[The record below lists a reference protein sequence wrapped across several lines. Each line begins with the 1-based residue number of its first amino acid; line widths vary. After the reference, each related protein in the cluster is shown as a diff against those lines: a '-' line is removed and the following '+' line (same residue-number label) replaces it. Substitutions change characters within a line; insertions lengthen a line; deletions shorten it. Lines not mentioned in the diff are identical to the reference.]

1 MDFQTTSF
9 RARRS
14 YVWTY
19 FRRIRAADQ
28 EDHAMSVKN
37 LIPPVL
43 LLLLAFAAAPVTAD
57 TVRIYVTNAA
67 GDSVHVVDPATNKVV
82 QVIKGIEAAHGIN
95 FSPDGARVYVSNEAD
110 NTLDVVDR
118 KSGKFIKKVP
128 LSGHPN
134 NIAVTKDG
142 GRVVVA
148 IAEQVGALDFI
159 DTASLSRAKTIPV
172 NGRQHNVY
180 VTPDGKYS
188 VSGSTRTGVIS
199 VVDLQSEQPAWEL
212 KLDAGVRP
220 MTFEV
225 GADGSTRR
233 VFAQLSNFN
242 GFAVVDFAAR
252 KEIEKIKLPDEPT
265 GFGAQEQRLGSPSH
279 GIGVAPD
286 GKTLWV
292 TSLSANA
299 VFVYALPDLKL
310 QGHVALPE
318 LKLKAFTQP
327 LGALPNWVT
336 FTPDS
341 KLIYVSNSGIRS
353 VSAIDTAAMKVV
365 ANIPVGE
372 VPKRIN
378 TLVMR

>member
-1 MDFQTTSF
+1 MKN
-9 RARRS
+9 
-14 YVWTY
+14 
-19 FRRIRAADQ
+19 IRTRVVRTDL
-28 EDHAMSVKN
+28 M
-37 LIPPVL
+37 LIPALPSL
-43 LLLLAFAAAPVTAD
+43 LLLFLITATPVTAD
-57 TVRIYVTNAA
+57 TVRIYVTNSA
-67 GDSVHVVDPATNKVV
+67 GDSVHVIDPATNKVT
-82 QVIKGIEAAHGIN
+82 QVIKGIEGAHGIN
-95 FSPDGARVYVSNEAD
+95 FAPDGSRVYISNEAD
-110 NTLDVVDR
+110 STLDVVDR
-118 KSGKFIKKVP
+118 KAGKIIKKVP

-142 GRVVVA
+142 SRVVVA
-148 IAEQVGALDFI
+148 IAEQPGALDFI
-159 DTASLSRAKTIPV
+159 DTSSLSIAKTVPV

-199 VVDLQSEQPAWEL
+199 VVDLQTEQPAWEV
-212 KLDAGVRP
+212 KLDAGIRP

-225 GADGSTRR
+225 NPDGSTRR
-233 VFAQLSNFN
+233 VYAQLSNLN
-242 GFAVVDFAAR
+242 GFAVVDFATR
-252 KEIEKIKLPDEPT
+252 KEVDRIKLPDDPT
-265 GFGAQEQRLGSPSH
+265 GFGTQENRLSSPSH

-299 VFVYALPDLKL
+299 IFVYALPDLKL

-318 LKLKAFTQP
+318 LKLKSFSQS

-336 FTPDS
+336 FTPDG
-341 KLIYVSNSGIRS
+341 KLLYVSNSGIRS
-353 VSAIDTAAMKVV
+353 VSAINTSAMKVV

-378 TLVMR
+378 TLAMR

>member
-252 KEIEKIKLPDEPT
+252 KEIEKIKLPAEPT

-353 VSAIDTAAMKVV
+353 VSAIDTAAMKMV

>member
-318 LKLKAFTQP
+318 LKLKTFTQP

>member
-1 MDFQTTSF
+1 
-9 RARRS
+9 
-14 YVWTY
+14 
-19 FRRIRAADQ
+19 
-28 EDHAMSVKN
+28 MSVKN

-43 LLLLAFAAAPVTAD
+43 LLLLAFAAAPVAAD

-67 GDSVHVVDPATNKVV
+67 GDSVHVVDPGTNKVV

-142 GRVVVA
+142 SRVVVA
-148 IAEQVGALDFI
+148 IAEEVGALDFV
-159 DTASLSRAKTIPV
+159 DTASLNRAKTIPV

-252 KEIEKIKLPDEPT
+252 KEIEKIKLPAEPT

-365 ANIPVGE
+365 ANIRVGE

-378 TLVMR
+378 TLAMR

>member
-9 RARRS
+9 RARRF

-19 FRRIRAADQ
+19 FCRIRAADQ

-43 LLLLAFAAAPVTAD
+43 LLLLAFAAAPVAAD

-67 GDSVHVVDPATNKVV
+67 GDSVHVVDPMTNKVV

-188 VSGSTRTGVIS
+188 ISGSTRTGVIS

>member
-1 MDFQTTSF
+1 MSESTLSRTGF
-9 RARRS
+9 RHAWL
-14 YVWTY
+14 VLAL
-19 FRRIRAADQ
+19 AA
-28 EDHAMSVKN
+28 
-37 LIPPVL
+37 LPVS
-43 LLLLAFAAAPVTAD
+43 AN
-57 TVRIYVTNAA
+57 TVRVYITNSA
-67 GDSVHVVDPATNKVV
+67 GDSIHVIDPATNKVV
-82 QVIKGIEAAHGIN
+82 QVIKGIESAHGIN
-95 FSPDGARVYVSNEAD
+95 FAPDGSRVYISNEAD
-110 NTLDVVDR
+110 NTLEVVDR
-118 KSGKFIKKVP
+118 KTGKFIKKVA

-134 NIAVTKDG
+134 NIAVSKDG

-148 IAEQVGALDFI
+148 IAEQPGALDFI
-159 DTASLSRAKTIPV
+159 DTVSLTRAKTVPV

-199 VVDLQSEQPAWEL
+199 VVDLQTEQPAWEV

-225 GADGSTRR
+225 NPDGSTRR
-233 VFAQLSNFN
+233 VYAQLSNLN

-252 KEIEKIKLPDEPT
+252 KEVDRIKLPDDPT
-265 GFGAQEQRLGSPSH
+265 GYGAQENRLGSPSH

-299 VFVYALPDLKL
+299 VFVYALPDLKP

-318 LKLKAFTQP
+318 LKLKGFSQP

-341 KLIYVSNSGIRS
+341 KLIYVSNSGIKS
-353 VSAIDTAAMKVV
+353 VSAINTSAMKVV

-378 TLVMR
+378 TLAMR

>member
-1 MDFQTTSF
+1 
-9 RARRS
+9 
-14 YVWTY
+14 
-19 FRRIRAADQ
+19 
-28 EDHAMSVKN
+28 MSLTNIESGVKRVS
-37 LIPPVL
+37 LLPVL
-43 LLLLAFAAAPVTAD
+43 ALLLTMTVLPAFAG

-82 QVIKGIEAAHGIN
+82 QVIKGIEAAHGIS
-95 FSPDGARVYVSNEAD
+95 FAPDGSRVYISNEAE

-118 KSGKFIKKVP
+118 KSGKMTKKVP

-134 NIAVTKDG
+134 NIAVSKDG

-148 IAEQVGALDFI
+148 IAEEAGALDFI
-159 DTASLSRAKTIPV
+159 DTTSLSRAKTVPV

-199 VVDLQSEQPAWEL
+199 VVDLQTEQVAWEV
-212 KLDAGVRP
+212 KLDAGIRP
-220 MTFEV
+220 MTFEA
-225 GADGSTRR
+225 GPDGSTRR
-233 VFAQLSNFN
+233 VYAQLSNFN
-242 GFAVVDFAAR
+242 GFAVVDFATR
-252 KEIEKIKLPDEPT
+252 KEVDRIKLPEEPT
-265 GFGAQEQRLGSPSH
+265 GFGAQENRLGSPSH

-318 LKLKAFTQP
+318 LKLQAFAKP

-341 KLIYVSNSGIRS
+341 KMIYVSNSGIRS
-353 VSAIDTAAMKVV
+353 VSAINTSAMRVV

-378 TLVMR
+378 TLVLR

>member
-1 MDFQTTSF
+1 MTRRLP
-9 RARRS
+9 RALRVDR
-14 YVWTY
+14 T
-19 FRRIRAADQ
+19 
-28 EDHAMSVKN
+28 AMS
-37 LIPPVL
+37 L
-43 LLLLAFAAAPVTAD
+43 LSASLLVFFINSAAVGAD
-57 TVRIYVTNAA
+57 MVRIYVTNAA
-67 GDSVHVVDPATNKVV
+67 GDSVHVIDPATNKVV

-95 FSPDGARVYVSNEAD
+95 FAPDGTRVYISNEAD
-110 NTLDVVDR
+110 STLDVVDR
-118 KSGKFIKKVP
+118 KAGKITKKVP

-142 GRVVVA
+142 SRVIVA
-148 IAEQVGALDFI
+148 IAENVGALDFI

-199 VVDLQSEQPAWEL
+199 VVDVQTEQPAWEV
-212 KLDAGVRP
+212 KLDAGIRP
-220 MTFEV
+220 MTFE
-225 GADGSTRR
+225 ANPDGSTRR
-233 VFAQLSNFN
+233 IYAQLSNFN
-242 GFAVVDFAAR
+242 GFAVVDFAGR
-252 KEIEKIKLPDEPT
+252 KEVERIKLPDDPT
-265 GFGAQEQRLGSPSH
+265 GFGVLENRLGSPSH

-299 VFVYALPDLKL
+299 VFVYSLPELKF

-318 LKLKAFTQP
+318 LNLKGFSRS

-341 KLIYVSNSGIRS
+341 KLIYVSNSGIKS
-353 VSAIDTAAMKVV
+353 VSAINTSAMKIV

-378 TLVMR
+378 TLALR

>member
-1 MDFQTTSF
+1 
-9 RARRS
+9 
-14 YVWTY
+14 
-19 FRRIRAADQ
+19 
-28 EDHAMSVKN
+28 MSIKN

-43 LLLLAFAAAPVTAD
+43 LLLLAFAATPLAAD
-57 TVRIYVTNAA
+57 TVRIYVTNSG

-82 QVIKGIEAAHGIN
+82 QEIKGIETAHGIN
-95 FSPDGARVYVSNEAD
+95 FSADGARVYISNEAD
-110 NTLDVVDR
+110 RTLDVVER
-118 KSGKFIKKVP
+118 NSGRIIRKVP
-128 LSGHPN
+128 LSGRPN

-148 IAEQVGALDFI
+148 IAQDAGALDFI
-159 DTASLSRAKTIPV
+159 DATSLTRAKSIAV

-180 VTPDGKYS
+180 VTPDSKYS
-188 VSGSTRTGVIS
+188 ISGSTRSNVIT
-199 VVDLQSEQPAWEL
+199 VVDLQNEQPAWEL
-212 KLDAGVRP
+212 KLDAGIRP
-220 MTFEV
+220 MAFET
-225 GADGSTRR
+225 GPDGSTRR
-233 VFAQLSNFN
+233 IFAQLSNFN
-242 GFAVVDFAAR
+242 GFAVVDFASR
-252 KEIEKIKLPDEPT
+252 KEVEKIKLPDEPT

-299 VFVYALPDLKL
+299 VFVYSLPDLKP

-318 LKLKAFTQP
+318 LKLKSFTQP

-353 VSAIDTAAMKVV
+353 VSAIDTSAMKVV

>member
-1 MDFQTTSF
+1 M
-9 RARRS
+9 
-14 YVWTY
+14 
-19 FRRIRAADQ
+19 
-28 EDHAMSVKN
+28 
-37 LIPPVL
+37 
-43 LLLLAFAAAPVTAD
+43 
-57 TVRIYVTNAA
+57 
-67 GDSVHVVDPATNKVV
+67 
-82 QVIKGIEAAHGIN
+82 
-95 FSPDGARVYVSNEAD
+95 
-110 NTLDVVDR
+110 
-118 KSGKFIKKVP
+118 
-128 LSGHPN
+128 
-134 NIAVTKDG
+134 
-142 GRVVVA
+142 VA
-148 IAEQVGALDFI
+148 IAQEPGALDFI
-159 DTASLSRAKTIPV
+159 DTTSLSRAKTIPV

-199 VVDLQSEQPAWEL
+199 VVDLQSEQPAWEV
-212 KLDAGVRP
+212 KLNAGIRP

-225 GADGSTRR
+225 NPDGSTRR
-233 VFAQLSNFN
+233 MYAQLSNLN
-242 GFAVVDFAAR
+242 GFAVVDFAER
-252 KEIEKIKLPDEPT
+252 KEVERIKLPDEPT
-265 GFGAQEQRLGSPSH
+265 GYGAQEQRLSSPSH

-310 QGHVALPE
+310 QGYVVLPE

-336 FTPDS
+336 FTPDG

-353 VSAIDTAAMKVV
+353 VSAINTSAMKVV

-378 TLVMR
+378 TLVTR

>member
-9 RARRS
+9 RARRF

-19 FRRIRAADQ
+19 FGRIRAADQ
-28 EDHAMSVKN
+28 EDHVMSVKN

-43 LLLLAFAAAPVTAD
+43 LLLLAFAAAPVAAD
-57 TVRIYVTNAA
+57 TVRIYITNAA
-67 GDSVHVVDPATNKVV
+67 GDSIHVVDPATNKVV
-82 QVIKGIEAAHGIN
+82 QEIKGIEAAHGIN

-110 NTLDVVDR
+110 STLDVVDR

-225 GADGSTRR
+225 GDDGSTRR

-252 KEIEKIKLPDEPT
+252 KEIEKIKLPAEPT

-299 VFVYALPDLKL
+299 VFVYSLPDLKL
-310 QGHVALPE
+310 HGHVALPE
-318 LKLKAFTQP
+318 LKLNAFTLP

-341 KLIYVSNSGIRS
+341 KLLYVSNSGIRS
-353 VSAIDTAAMKVV
+353 VSAIDTTAMKVV

>member
-1 MDFQTTSF
+1 
-9 RARRS
+9 
-14 YVWTY
+14 
-19 FRRIRAADQ
+19 
-28 EDHAMSVKN
+28 VKY
-37 LIPPVL
+37 LWL
-43 LLLLAFAAAPVTAD
+43 LPALTLLAAIATMPVAAD
-57 TVRIYVTNAA
+57 TVRIYVTNSA
-67 GDSVHVVDPATNKVV
+67 GDSVHVIDPATNKVV
-82 QVIKGIEAAHGIN
+82 QEIKGIEAAHGIN
-95 FSPDGARVYVSNEAD
+95 FSPDGARVYISNEAD
-110 NTLDVVDR
+110 STLDVVDR
-118 KSGKFIKKVP
+118 KQGKIIKKVA

-142 GRVVVA
+142 NRVVVA
-148 IAEQVGALDFI
+148 IAEEAGALDFI
-159 DTASLSRAKTIPV
+159 DTTSLTRAKTIPV

-199 VVDLQSEQPAWEL
+199 VVDLQSEQPAWEV
-212 KLDAGVRP
+212 KLDAGIRP

-225 GADGSTRR
+225 NPDGSTRR
-233 VFAQLSNFN
+233 VYAQLSNLN
-242 GFAVVDFAAR
+242 GFAVVDFAER
-252 KEIEKIKLPDEPT
+252 KEVERIKLPDEPT
-265 GFGAQEQRLGSPSH
+265 GYGAQEQRLSSPSH
-279 GIGVAPD
+279 GMGVAPD

-310 QGHVALPE
+310 QGHVVLPE

-336 FTPDS
+336 FTPDG

-353 VSAIDTAAMKVV
+353 VSAISTSAMKAV

>member
-1 MDFQTTSF
+1 M
-9 RARRS
+9 RRKPARPCS
-14 YVWTY
+14 PALKYISLPAVL
-19 FRRIRAADQ
+19 FAL
-28 EDHAMSVKN
+28 
-37 LIPPVL
+37 LINT
-43 LLLLAFAAAPVTAD
+43 APVSAD
-57 TVRIYVTNAA
+57 MVRIYVTNAA
-67 GDSVHVVDPATNKVV
+67 GDAVHVIDPATNKVV
-82 QVIKGIEAAHGIN
+82 QVIKGIESAHGIN
-95 FSPDGARVYVSNEAD
+95 FAPDGSRVYISNEAD

-118 KSGKFIKKVP
+118 KTGKFIKKVA

-134 NIAVTKDG
+134 NIAVSKDG

-148 IAEQVGALDFI
+148 IAEQPGALDFI
-159 DTASLSRAKTIPV
+159 DTVSLTRAKTVPV

-199 VVDLQSEQPAWEL
+199 VVDLQTEQPAWEV

-225 GADGSTRR
+225 NPDGSTRR
-233 VFAQLSNFN
+233 VYAQLSNLN
-242 GFAVVDFAAR
+242 GFAVVDFSAR
-252 KEIEKIKLPDEPT
+252 KEVDRIKLPDDPT
-265 GFGAQEQRLGSPSH
+265 GYGAQENRLGSPSH

-299 VFVYALPDLKL
+299 VFVYALPDLKP

-318 LKLKAFTQP
+318 LKLKGFSQP

-341 KLIYVSNSGIRS
+341 KLIYVSNSGIKS
-353 VSAIDTAAMKVV
+353 VSAINTSAMKVV

-378 TLVMR
+378 TLAMR

>member
-1 MDFQTTSF
+1 
-9 RARRS
+9 
-14 YVWTY
+14 
-19 FRRIRAADQ
+19 
-28 EDHAMSVKN
+28 MSVTNIESGRVDVKHIS
-37 LIPPVL
+37 LIPALAVL
-43 LLLLAFAAAPVTAD
+43 LAIAAVPALAG

-67 GDSVHVVDPATNKVV
+67 GDSVHVVDPTSNKVV
-82 QVIKGIEAAHGIN
+82 QVIKGIEAAHGIS
-95 FSPDGARVYVSNEAD
+95 FAPDGSRVYISNEAE

-118 KSGKFIKKVP
+118 KSGKMTKKVA

-134 NIAVTKDG
+134 NIAVSKDG

-148 IAEQVGALDFI
+148 IAEDAGALDFI
-159 DTASLSRAKTIPV
+159 DTTSLSRAKTVPV

-199 VVDLQSEQPAWEL
+199 VVDLQTEQVAWEL
-212 KLDAGVRP
+212 KLDAGIRP
-220 MTFEV
+220 MTFEA
-225 GADGSTRR
+225 GPDGSTRR
-233 VFAQLSNFN
+233 VYAQLSNFN
-242 GFAVVDFAAR
+242 GFSVVDFATR
-252 KEIEKIKLPDEPT
+252 KEVERIKLPEEPT
-265 GFGAQEQRLGSPSH
+265 GFGAQENRLGSPSH

-292 TSLSANA
+292 TSLAANA

-318 LKLKAFTQP
+318 LKLQGFAKP

-341 KLIYVSNSGIRS
+341 KMIYVSNSGIRS
-353 VSAIDTAAMKVV
+353 VSAIHTGAMKVV

-378 TLVMR
+378 TLVLR

>member
-1 MDFQTTSF
+1 MTRQFARVCSAALKCASF
-9 RARRS
+9 LP
-14 YVWTY
+14 
-19 FRRIRAADQ
+19 
-28 EDHAMSVKN
+28 AM
-37 LIPPVL
+37 L
-43 LLLLAFAAAPVTAD
+43 LLLLINATPAGAGM
-57 TVRIYVTNAA
+57 VRIYVTNAA
-67 GDSVHVVDPATNKVV
+67 GDSVHVIDPATNKVA
-82 QVIKGIEAAHGIN
+82 QEIKGIEAAHGIN
-95 FSPDGARVYVSNEAD
+95 FAPDGSRVYISNEAD
-110 NTLDVVDR
+110 STLDVIDR
-118 KSGKFIKKVP
+118 KAGKIVKKVP

-142 GRVVVA
+142 SRVVVA
-148 IAEQVGALDFI
+148 IAETAGALDFI
-159 DTASLSRAKTIPV
+159 DTASLTRAKTVPV

-199 VVDLQSEQPAWEL
+199 VVDLQTEQPAWEV
-212 KLDAGVRP
+212 KLDAGIRP

-225 GADGSTRR
+225 NPDGSTRR
-233 VFAQLSNFN
+233 IYAQLSDLN

-252 KEIEKIKLPDEPT
+252 KEVDRIKLPDDPT
-265 GFGAQEQRLGSPSH
+265 GFGVQENRLGSPSH

-299 VFVYALPDLKL
+299 VFVYALPDLKP

-318 LKLKAFTQP
+318 LKLKTFSRP

-336 FTPDS
+336 FTPDG
-341 KLIYVSNSGIRS
+341 KLIYVSNSGIKS
-353 VSAIDTAAMKVV
+353 VSAINTSTMKVV

-378 TLVMR
+378 TLTIP